1 MIEPGTPCYGKVSS
15 IADEGVQNISIYPV
29 PFSKSIN
36 IEADGNVIQ
45 SVELLDAT
53 GRGVEIR
60 DKLNQKQYTLTTER
74 QLGSGFYTLKVTT
87 NKGSI
92 RKQIVSYE

>member
-1 MIEPGTPCYGKVSS
+1 
-15 IADEGVQNISIYPV
+15 VQNISIIQYH
-29 PFSKSIN
+29 FKSIN

-74 QLGSGFYTLKVTT
+74 QLGSGFT
-87 NKGSI
+87 
-92 RKQIVSYE
+92 R